1 MRKYDVS
8 YQGNSTRF
16 RNFHFETFAHSERE
30 AVEGIYKT
38 MLDKDYFPDDQG
50 NIFDV
55 DQNLVADKNSTTIS
69 YENGYFFATP
79 IN

>member
-1 MRKYDVS
+1 MTKYEVR

-16 RNFHFETFAHSERE
+16 KNFHYETFAHSERE
-30 AVEGIYKT
+30 AVEDIYKI

-55 DQNLVADKNSTTIS
+55 DQNLVADKSSLIIS
-69 YENGYFFATP
+69 YDNGYFFATP